1 LSIPLSAET
10 ISRRGAELAGEID
23 RHYNGQDVL
32 VVVVLKRAF
41 VFAGYLI
48 RKLSTPLESVD
59 LLKTIEYL

>member
-32 VVVVLKRAF
+32 VVLKRAF

-48 RKLSTPLESVD
+48 RKLSTPLESID
-59 LLKTIEYL
+59 LLKTIEYLYL